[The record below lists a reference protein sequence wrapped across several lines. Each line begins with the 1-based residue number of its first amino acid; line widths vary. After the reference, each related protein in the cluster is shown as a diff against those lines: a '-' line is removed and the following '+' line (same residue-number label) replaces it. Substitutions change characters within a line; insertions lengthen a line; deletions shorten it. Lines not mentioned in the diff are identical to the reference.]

1 MHNKAWGLVSDYMKK
16 NLETFSGKSIEAEST
31 VLPSITEWI
40 QDTLSDL
47 PVARLLLYTCK
58 CFGSGVSMFFFF
70 ASTVNHEFPDNRVPY
85 TYKAIYLL

>member
-1 MHNKAWGLVSDYMKK
+1 MHNKAWGLVSGYMTK

-47 PVARLLLYTCK
+47 PVARLLLPVNVWGLGFQCY
-58 CFGSGVSMFFFF
+58 FF
-70 ASTVNHEFPDNRVPY
+70 APVE
-85 TYKAIYLL
+85 L